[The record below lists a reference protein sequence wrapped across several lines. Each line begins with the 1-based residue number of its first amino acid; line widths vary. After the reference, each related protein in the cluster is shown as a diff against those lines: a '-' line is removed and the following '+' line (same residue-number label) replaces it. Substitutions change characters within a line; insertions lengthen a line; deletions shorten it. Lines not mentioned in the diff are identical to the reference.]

1 MSWLWKSNDK
11 GITEEEPVQA
21 SNECRIQVEDCE
33 NDKEKHELI
42 GDVDNVSNDVLDK
55 SERDDDE
62 DTDLDD
68 NDGNSDDDDADA
80 DTDDDDDDDGDESDA
95 SSIENSFYESIT
107 DDDDISVDFLSSDD
121 EGDTVHVSLVSAK
134 KDVSNNNPGQNIDN
148 NDERNQQQ
156 IENDSEDENDDDNN
170 KDKDNDDGA
179 SSFWEKQS
187 LLVLAAEHDRV
198 DILKTLLNDENQDR
212 DKLMNSGI
220 PLIHIAIAYGS
231 SNIAQS
237 LLRMGADPSITPDIN
252 KVLKVRKSQPK
263 DSKVDI
269 PNIRRFDSVTAW
281 ELAFGNDLYDKQS
294 MSTSTTKSKWSVF
307 GESAAASSI
316 SVDKTSKRVVKP
328 VDMAPSKR
336 EGIRHA
342 FTAEAL
348 RSIGSDEVKRLK
360 QLVDSG
366 MPANI
371 ELGGKDLYEWAIEM
385 GSPEC
390 EEILR
395 PTKAAKYEINDDI
408 DSQSIKLNDNNK
420 NGSVTKYE
428 KKGENDCAE
437 DNERS
442 SSFIVH
448 RPPNETIPQL
458 KNRLDELESL
468 ANSLSVCLD
477 NLAEEVSVCH
487 GLLLF
492 EGGVQTLAL
501 HVKSLRISKQQ
512 KSYELQNAQAELHD
526 TEMELFDL
534 MQSTGGICKE
544 NPSIAELNFAM
555 IRDDGRDNDPLKDK
569 ETETNRLKMKA
580 QIAASENKVSNC
592 HDSCY

>member
-1 MSWLWKSNDK
+1 
-11 GITEEEPVQA
+11 
-21 SNECRIQVEDCE
+21 
-33 NDKEKHELI
+33 
-42 GDVDNVSNDVLDK
+42 
-55 SERDDDE
+55 
-62 DTDLDD
+62 
-68 NDGNSDDDDADA
+68 
-80 DTDDDDDDDGDESDA
+80 
-95 SSIENSFYESIT
+95 
-107 DDDDISVDFLSSDD
+107 
-121 EGDTVHVSLVSAK
+121 
-134 KDVSNNNPGQNIDN
+134 
-148 NDERNQQQ
+148 
-156 IENDSEDENDDDNN
+156 
-170 KDKDNDDGA
+170 
-179 SSFWEKQS
+179 
-187 LLVLAAEHDRV
+187 
-198 DILKTLLNDENQDR
+198 
-212 DKLMNSGI
+212 
-220 PLIHIAIAYGS
+220 
-231 SNIAQS
+231 
-237 LLRMGADPSITPDIN
+237 MGADPSITPDIN

-371 ELGGKDLYEWAIEM
+371 ELGGKDLYGWAIEM

-428 KKGENDCAE
+428 KKGEND
-437 DNERS
+437 
-442 SSFIVH
+442 
-448 RPPNETIPQL
+448 
-458 KNRLDELESL
+458 
-468 ANSLSVCLD
+468 
-477 NLAEEVSVCH
+477 
-487 GLLLF
+487 
-492 EGGVQTLAL
+492 
-501 HVKSLRISKQQ
+501 
-512 KSYELQNAQAELHD
+512 
-526 TEMELFDL
+526 
-534 MQSTGGICKE
+534 
-544 NPSIAELNFAM
+544 
-555 IRDDGRDNDPLKDK
+555 
-569 ETETNRLKMKA
+569 
-580 QIAASENKVSNC
+580 
-592 HDSCY
+592 